1 MKASRIMKKVL
12 VKRVKVL
19 RVQTK
24 KKGRRTERM
33 KSGLAKTE
41 KVPRNMA
48 GRIKEGKKK
57 SVVKVERIPV
67 KMKRR

>member
-1 MKASRIMKKVL
+1 MKKVL

-24 KKGRRTERM
+24 KKGRRAERL

-41 KVPRNMA
+41 KVLRNMA
-48 GRIKEGKKK
+48 G
-57 SVVKVERIPV
+57 
-67 KMKRR
+67 